1 MNESHKLILNSD
13 RVIFKPLSDNATHK
27 INKEISINC
36 PQFYCFSCLNPRPHS
51 QKDVLPCPRCDE
63 TKVIDI
69 NDSET
74 SQKTFQEHEVTSKK
88 GCCLGTK
95 SSQILMKT
103 VLLQFSEQKN
113 IQHKFQSRK
122 MKMMRTLTEEYELMF
137 QDIPIQSYEIDLGE
151 RIEQPPIDILSST
164 TTMEVGIDL
173 GDLNAVALRTV
184 PPHASN
190 YQQRVVGQ
198 VEAHQRLAWH

>member
-1 MNESHKLILNSD
+1 MPTI
-13 RVIFKPLSDNATHK
+13 
-27 INKEISINC
+27 
-36 PQFYCFSCLNPRPHS
+36 YCFSCLNPRPHS

-74 SQKTFQEHEVTSKK
+74 SQKTFQEHEVTEERLLPWHKVIADFDEDSTLAVFRAEEHTAQISIKK
-88 GCCLGTK
+88 N
-95 SSQILMKT
+95 
-103 VLLQFSEQKN
+103 EDDAY
-113 IQHKFQSRK
+113 
-122 MKMMRTLTEEYELMF
+122 TLTEEYELMF
-137 QDIPIQSYEIDLGE
+137 QDVPIQSYEIDLGE

-190 YQQRVVGQ
+190 YQQRVGRAGRGSSEVSMALTWIDNSALCSIQ
-198 VEAHQRLAWH
+198 L